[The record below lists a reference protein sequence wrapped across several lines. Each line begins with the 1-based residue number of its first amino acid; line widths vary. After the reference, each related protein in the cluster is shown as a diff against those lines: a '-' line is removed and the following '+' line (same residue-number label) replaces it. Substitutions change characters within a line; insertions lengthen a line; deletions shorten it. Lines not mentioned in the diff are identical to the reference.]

1 MLLRLSM
8 ARVLS
13 LKVKRKNPILKKQR
27 VIRRSLQIKRRK
39 REIALAHLHH
49 LRSQK
54 NKKVL
59 MKIKTKKLKRT

>member
-1 MLLRLSM
+1 M
-8 ARVLS
+8 AKVLS
-13 LKVKRKNPILKKQR
+13 LKVKRKNLIIRSQR

-49 LRSQK
+49 LLSLK

-59 MKIKTKKLKRT
+59 MKIRTKKLRRT